1 VAGPR
6 IIVLTRDPT
15 GPALGGNAI
24 RATELARVLAAH
36 GDVTLAAP
44 GEPAEAGLPFAH
56 ADWDARRPSELRA
69 LLRGADAIV
78 ATPQSPGIQ
87 AELRRS
93 GARLVLD
100 LYDPYPLAV
109 LEAYRGAPAL
119 RRRVH
124 TTLTVD
130 AFTEA
135 LRAAHHVICASER
148 QRDLW
153 LGLMLGA
160 GLLRAGNYDG
170 DPTLRGRIDVVP
182 TGVSTAPLP
191 AGRPIRDRLPQ
202 IAAED
207 DVVLW
212 YGGLWNWVDP
222 VTAVRAMPELREHR
236 AGAKLV
242 LLGRVPA
249 AAHQSGMAERARALA
264 GELGL
269 EDRSVFFLDA
279 IVPYAERGAWLR
291 EADCAISTHLA
302 DLETRFAFR
311 SRILDF
317 IWAGLPVVCTRGDAL
332 SELVE
337 REGLGA
343 AVPPGDAS
351 AVAAALAR
359 VLATGR
365 DAYAAGFVRAA
376 GELDWPTLAE
386 PLVRFVTGHATPPRL
401 GDDALAPAMPGPPVR
416 ALATRALQTGRRLLR
431 LNR

>member
-1 VAGPR
+1 MPGPR

-24 RATELARVLAAH
+24 RATELARALAAH

-44 GEPAEAGLPFAH
+44 GVPAGAGLPFGH
-56 ADWDARRPSELRA
+56 VTWRPDRPRELRA
-69 LLRGADAIV
+69 ILRGADAIV

-109 LEAYRGAPAL
+109 LEAYRSAPAL
-119 RRRVH
+119 QRRLH
-124 TTLTVD
+124 TTLTLD

-135 LRAAHHVICASER
+135 LRMAHHVICASDR

-153 LGLMLGA
+153 LGMMLGA
-160 GLLRAGNYDG
+160 GLLRAENYDV
-170 DPTLRGRIDVVP
+170 DPTLRSRIDVVP

-191 AGRPIRDRLPQ
+191 PGRPIRDRFPQ
-202 IAAED
+202 IGADD

-212 YGGLWNWVDP
+212 YGGLWDWVDP
-222 VTAVRAMPELREHR
+222 VTPVRAMPELLRHR

-242 LLGRVPA
+242 FLGRAPA
-249 AAHQSGMAERARALA
+249 APHQGGMARRARALA

-279 IVPYAERGAWLR
+279 IVPFAERGAWLS
-291 EADCAISTHLA
+291 EADCAISTHHE

-311 SRILDF
+311 TRVLDF
-317 IWAGLPVVCTRGDAL
+317 IWARLPVVCTRGDAL

-337 REGLGA
+337 RHRLGA
-343 AVPPGDAS
+343 VVQPGDAS
-351 AVAAALAR
+351 AVAAALAQ
-359 VLATGR
+359 VLAAGR
-365 DAYAAGFVRAA
+365 DAYAAGFSHAAA
-376 GELDWPTLAE
+376 GLTWATAAE
-386 PLVRFVTGHATPPRL
+386 PLVRFVTERETPPRL
-401 GDDALAPAMPGPPVR
+401 GDAALAPALPGPPAR
-416 ALATRALQTGRRLLR
+416 ALATRALQAGRRLLTR
-431 LNR
+431 